1 MKKSWLCT
9 LFSLAMLSVGAAA
22 TMLFPVVVGGRWGFV
37 NQSGET
43 VINPQFDRAEVFA
56 EGLAPVKMGRW
67 GYVDPAGK
75 VAINPQFDRADQFS
89 EGLAAVKLG
98 GGPGA
103 FDNPRPW
110 SPFHVPAL
118 IEFLSGST
126 TLLPG
131 TVILT
136 GTPHGVGMARKPQR
150 WLKAG
155 DSVSIEIEKI
165 GALTNPVASES
176 A

>member
-110 SPFHVPAL
+110 SPFH
-118 IEFLSGST
+118 G
-126 TLLPG
+126 
-131 TVILT
+131 
-136 GTPHGVGMARKPQR
+136 GVGGGRYGFINHDGKYIVNPQF
-150 WLKAG
+150 
-155 DSVSIEIEKI
+155 
-165 GALTNPVASES
+165 
-176 A
+176 